1 MRVEDLR
8 IGMKVTHP
16 GYGSGEVVSIDRH
29 TCEILFDD
37 GQKRTVSPQ
46 GSGLGPMEP
55 QAEVT
60 GLTVPLESLIRKV
73 ASGLIER
80 FGIEDPSG
88 SVDEL
93 LQRWQQGTMILK
105 PEKDDLAP
113 KEIPME
119 TFFHKIVMV
128 RNQLRVLEQKVNSHP
143 RLEEAEKVEL
153 QAYITRCYG
162 SLTTFNL
169 LFRDRESG
177 FGKN

>member
-1 MRVEDLR
+1 M
-8 IGMKVTHP
+8 
-16 GYGSGEVVSIDRH
+16 
-29 TCEILFDD
+29 
-37 GQKRTVSPQ
+37 
-46 GSGLGPMEP
+46 
-55 QAEVT
+55 
-60 GLTVPLESLIRKV
+60 PLESLIRKV
-73 ASGLIER
+73 ASGLAER
-80 FGIEDPSG
+80 FGIEDPSS

-93 LQRWQQGTMILK
+93 LQRWGKGTLILK
-105 PEKDDLAP
+105 PEKDDLQA

-143 RLEEAEKVEL
+143 NLEESEKVEL

-169 LFRDRESG
+169 LFRDREAG

>member
-8 IGMKVTHP
+8 IGMKVRHP

-88 SVDEL
+88 SVDDL
-93 LQRWQQGTMILK
+93 LQRWQRGTMILK

-169 LFRDRESG
+169 LFRDRDSG

>member
-8 IGMKVTHP
+8 IGMKVSHP
-16 GYGSGEVVSIDRH
+16 GYGSGEVVSISRH
-29 TCEILFDD
+29 TCDIQFDD

-46 GSGLGPMEP
+46 GSGLGPIEA
-55 QAEVT
+55 QAELT

-73 ASGLIER
+73 ASGLAER
-80 FGIEDPSG
+80 FGIEDPSS

-93 LQRWQQGTMILK
+93 LQRWGKGTLILK
-105 PEKDDLAP
+105 PEKDDLQA

-143 RLEEAEKVEL
+143 IPDQLPAPGAGIVV
-153 QAYITRCYG
+153 I
-162 SLTTFNL
+162 
-169 LFRDRESG
+169 SG
-177 FGKN
+177 DSIGA